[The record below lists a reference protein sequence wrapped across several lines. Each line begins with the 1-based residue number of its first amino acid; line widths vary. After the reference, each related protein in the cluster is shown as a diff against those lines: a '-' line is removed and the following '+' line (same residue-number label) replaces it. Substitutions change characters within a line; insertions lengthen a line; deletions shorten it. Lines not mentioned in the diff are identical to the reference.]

1 MKNQLFLAALLGVM
15 IFSCSPRN
23 DGDSDNRFENVEE
36 ISGVSRLKISGVI
49 NLTLIQSD
57 QESISIEGSE
67 DLSERFKVSQQGDLL
82 ELELKEVKG
91 NFFPDDKK
99 LNVTLSISD
108 LREFD
113 FEGVGNIKTQSPFNV
128 ERILIR
134 GEGVG
139 NINLEFDANL
149 IDANLDLMGN
159 LTLKGKTDRFNLD
172 NEGIGNIDASGLTA
186 QKVDLRSSGIGR
198 VAVHCEGE
206 LSLEVSGIGEVK
218 YTGNPTVIKEDI
230 SGIGKVSRN

>member
-1 MKNQLFLAALLGVM
+1 MKNQLFAFALICCG
-15 IFSCSPRN
+15 IFSCNPRN
-23 DGDSDNRFENVEE
+23 EDSDNRFENVEE

-57 QESISIEGSE
+57 QESISIEGSQE
-67 DLSERFKVSQQGDLL
+67 LSENFKISQQGDLL
-82 ELELKEVKG
+82 ELELKESKP
-91 NFFPDDKK
+91 NFFTNEKN
-99 LNVTLSISD
+99 LNVTLSIAD
-108 LREFD
+108 LKEFE
-113 FEGVGNIKTQSPFNV
+113 FEGVGNIKTQSEFNV
-128 ERILIR
+128 EKVLIK

-139 NINLEFDANL
+139 NINLEFNASE
-149 IDANLDLMGN
+149 IDADLDLMGN
-159 LTLKGKTDRFNLD
+159 MTLKGRSDRFNLE

-186 QKVDLRSSGIGR
+186 QKVDLKSSGIGR
-198 VAVHCEGE
+198 VSVHCEGE